1 MEPKRSKYDT
11 NPLEEE
17 VAAHADQ
24 SFGAV
29 RPTGQ
34 TDAGP
39 THNIGRATREPVRL
53 NPEREASTYNGRPAR
68 DPESEAPTRRIDD
81 NIVTS
86 YPSVFVPPQQRPPT
100 YQSPR
105 IAVENVYQ
113 PPPARPPAVYQP
125 PQLPTIRPGRNIVN
139 GLGIP
144 EKWAVALPYLPF
156 YLAVLIAIVE
166 LVLVPRTES
175 RVRFH
180 ASQALTI
187 QLGITV
193 ISILLTLGGM
203 ISSRYTGAGLF
214 TFATSILLVIS
225 MIRVWK
231 GKPVVIPPL
240 EEARKWFDEKIRPR
254 K

>member
-11 NPLEEE
+11 NPLDEE
-17 VAAHADQ
+17 VVAHADR
-24 SFGAV
+24 SFGAAQAT
-29 RPTGQ
+29 RTTGE

-39 THNIGRATREPVRL
+39 THDIGRTTREPARL
-53 NPEREASTYNGRPAR
+53 Q
-68 DPESEAPTRRIDD
+68 PESEAPTRRIDD
-81 NIVTS
+81 NFVTS
-86 YPSVFVPPQQRPPT
+86 YPSVFVPPKERPPT

-105 IAVENVYQ
+105 VPVADIYQ
-113 PPPARPPAVYQP
+113 PPPAPPPGPYQP
-125 PQLPTIRPGRNIVN
+125 PQMPITIRPGSNIVS

-156 YLAVLIAIVE
+156 YLAILIAIVE

-187 QLGITV
+187 QLGITA
-193 ISILLTLGGM
+193 IGMLLTFAGV
-203 ISSRYTGAGLF
+203 ISSRYTGAGPF

-240 EEARKWFDEKIRPR
+240 EEPRKWLDEKIRPR

>member
-17 VAAHADQ
+17 VVAHADQ
-24 SFGAV
+24 SFGAAQAV
-29 RPTGQ
+29 RTTGE

-39 THNIGRATREPVRL
+39 TFDLGRTTREPTRL
-53 NPEREASTYNGRPAR
+53 N
-68 DPESEAPTRRIDD
+68 PESEAPTRRIDD

-86 YPSVFVPPQQRPPT
+86 YPSVFVPPKQRPPT

-105 IAVENVYQ
+105 ISVENVYQ
-113 PPPARPPAVYQP
+113 PPPAPPPAVYQP
-125 PQLPTIRPGRNIVN
+125 PQLPITIRPGSNIVN

-144 EKWAVALPYLPF
+144 ERWAVALPYLPF

-180 ASQALTI
+180 ASQALAI

-193 ISILLTLGGM
+193 ISILLTFGGI

-225 MIRVWK
+225 MIRLWK

-240 EEARKWFDEKIRPR
+240 EEPRKWLDEKIRPR